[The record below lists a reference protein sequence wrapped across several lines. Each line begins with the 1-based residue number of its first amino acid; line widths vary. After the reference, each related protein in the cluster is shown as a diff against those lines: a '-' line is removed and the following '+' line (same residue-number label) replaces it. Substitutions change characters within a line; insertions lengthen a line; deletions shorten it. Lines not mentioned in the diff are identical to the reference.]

1 MARLVGTGG
10 SVTVNGS
17 TVANIL
23 DWQYSPQPVFVEHTG
38 WSDSSRTVYN
48 TDTRYSG
55 SFRVERNDANSA
67 QTTIGTSATSV
78 TLVLGN
84 GEDSFTISAYAWR
97 VPSYTQGRPVTMSYQ
112 FRDRG

>member
-1 MARLVGTGG
+1 MARLAGTGG

-23 DWQYSPQPVFVEHTG
+23 DWQYNPQPVFAEHVG

-48 TDTRYSG
+48 TDTRETG
-55 SFRVERNDANSA
+55 SFRCERNDANSA
-67 QTTIGTSATSV
+67 QTTIGTTATSV

-84 GEDSFTISAYAWR
+84 GEDSFSVSAYAWR
-97 VPSYTQGRPVTMSYQ
+97 VPSYNQGQAVTMTYQ